1 MKPLIGVVS
10 KPLNAEMWKRNEIVD
25 AVREALVCNGARV
38 ISIVPQG
45 SSVENQY
52 TEYPWYEHYDLTD
65 REAYT
70 SVVDLCDGIL
80 MQGGGVI
87 SNYEHLIINYCME
100 QDLPLLGLCCGM
112 TNMAFAT
119 GGKVDYS
126 QMDYMYKKHID
137 TSMQYKHKVR
147 IEKHSLLYEILGK
160 TELKVNSLHG
170 GQVTDPGKYRIV
182 ALSSDGLIEGME
194 YTKNRFNLGVQ
205 WHPEF
210 LWEKDEDAKKLFRYF
225 IDQAAK

>member
-1 MKPLIGVVS
+1 MKPLIGIVS
-10 KPLNAEMWKRNEIVD
+10 KPLNAEMWKRNEIID
-25 AVREALVCNGARV
+25 AVREAVICNGGRV

-45 SSVENQY
+45 ISTESQY
-52 TEYPWYEHYDLTD
+52 IEYPWYEHYDLENKSD
-65 REAYT
+65 YT

-87 SNYEHLIINYCME
+87 SNYEHLIINYCIE
-100 QDLPLLGLCCGM
+100 QDIPLLGICCGM

-126 QMDYMYKKHID
+126 RMDYMYKKHID
-137 TSMQYKHKVR
+137 TSMRYKHKVR
-147 IEKHSLLYEILGK
+147 ITKNSLLYEIVGK
-160 TELKVNSLHG
+160 EELRVNSLHG
-170 GQVTDPGKYRIV
+170 GKVSDPGRYRII
-182 ALSSDGLIEGME
+182 AHSGDGLIEGME

-210 LWEKDEDAKKLFRYF
+210 LWKEDT
-225 IDQAAK
+225 AAKQIFTAFINHAI